1 MSMTSEAMRLDA
13 TFKALGDLTRRALV
27 ARLLEGEE
35 RVTDLA
41 GSFDMSLP
49 AVSKHIRILE
59 KAGLVER
66 RREGREHRIALT
78 SAPFKEAESWLSNM
92 SEFWETRLDQLQEA
106 IVLKRKEQ
114 K

>member
-1 MSMTSEAMRLDA
+1 MTREAMQLDA

-27 ARLLEGEE
+27 ARLVEGER

-41 GSFDMSLP
+41 SSFEMSLP

-66 RREGREHRIALT
+66 RRAGREHRIALT
-78 SAPFKEAESWLSNM
+78 ASPFKEAEDWLANM
-92 SEFWETRLDQLQEA
+92 SEFWATRLDQLQEA
-106 IVLKRKEQ
+106 IITKREEQ